1 MELASP
7 AVAGPLFVGCSLLVA
22 LAVPR
27 MFATADAPVHARDT
41 VVRPLDYTAE
51 QVLDDGIAASGGRER
66 LSQLVATRTTGSVRD
81 LTNGA
86 PVQQWHACR
95 TRPGNFDYED
105 SSYQMIVRADADG
118 GRELEYQNGSWHSIT
133 GGELDDDLLD
143 ARFDHDL
150 RWRELFRA
158 PRLLGVV
165 DFDGQP
171 AYAVELVSHRGRA
184 RTRFFSVTSHLEI
197 GYEELLT
204 IGDRHHD
211 DAADV
216 PASFTF
222 RVAYSDFRNVNGL
235 VLPFHSIRHA
245 AGGYFDE
252 LERTWDSYELE
263 FEHAAP

>member
-1 MELASP
+1 MELVRP
-7 AVAGPLFVGCSLLVA
+7 AVAGPLFVSCSLLVA

-27 MFATADAPVHARDT
+27 VFATNAPIHREQT
-41 VVRPLDYTAE
+41 VVRPLEHTAE
-51 QVLDDGIAASGGRER
+51 QVLEDGIAAIGGRDR
-66 LSQLVATRTTGSVRD
+66 LSQLVAMRTTGSTRD

-86 PVQQWHACR
+86 PVQQWHASK
-95 TRPGNFDYED
+95 TRPGNFHYED
-105 SSYQMIVRADADG
+105 SSYQITVTVDADG

-150 RWRELFRA
+150 RWRELFRE

-165 DFDGQP
+165 DFDGQQ
-171 AYAVELVSHRGRA
+171 AYAVELVSHYGRA
-184 RTRFFSVTSHLEI
+184 RTRFYSVTSHLEI

-211 DAADV
+211 DAANV
-216 PASFTF
+216 PVSFTF
-222 RVAYSDFRNVNGL
+222 RVAYSDFRNVDGL

-252 LERTWDSYELE
+252 LERTWDGYELE
-263 FEHAAP
+263 FEPSTP